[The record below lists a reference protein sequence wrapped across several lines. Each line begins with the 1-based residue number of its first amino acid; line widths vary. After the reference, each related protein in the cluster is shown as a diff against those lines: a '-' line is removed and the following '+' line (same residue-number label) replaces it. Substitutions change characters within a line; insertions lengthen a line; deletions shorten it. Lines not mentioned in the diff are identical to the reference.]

1 MSDERD
7 SLMLHVEQMV
17 DKLEYMK
24 PKDELLSGT
33 VQTRPIIISTS
44 GGPGRYDF
52 FVTWVPSPYPL

>member
-24 PKDELLSGT
+24 PKDDLLSGT
-33 VQTRPIIISTS
+33 VQTRPIIISAS

-52 FVTWVPSPYPL
+52 FVT